1 MKIKQLIVGK
11 LDENCYISLIVIGEL
26 ENIKTSAA
34 KDEEVKQ
41 AARKVVNIIK
51 NSKCLTTVFSKKDY
65 DSFMKKYSYALFL
78 HLMYFAC
85 IFYFLILVLV

>member
-1 MKIKQLIVGK
+1 MNILKVYDTSALLTLNDTLQ

-51 NSKCLTTVFSKKDY
+51 N
-65 DSFMKKYSYALFL
+65 
-78 HLMYFAC
+78 
-85 IFYFLILVLV
+85 